1 MAARSSRSS
10 RSRSGRAAFKA
21 AAATARAARAAAP
34 RVAAAED
41 TLPAVFSHGSVGEV
55 VGMVQTQLATLEAV
69 APGGSRAR
77 QLYVAECEAAV
88 NSQANVEI
96 TVSNIYLALSCYF
109 ARDSVALPGLA
120 KYFRDEAD
128 EERAHGIK
136 FLDYQALRG
145 GTAMVESIMMPKLD
159 FPSTPGGDALY
170 SMNLSLSLERLN
182 YQQLLKV
189 HEVAEQAGDTQ
200 LCDFVESEFLDD
212 QLDSIK
218 SIADMVTQLER
229 VGEGHGLWDWDQKL
243 LA

>member
-1 MAARSSRSS
+1 
-10 RSRSGRAAFKA
+10 
-21 AAATARAARAAAP
+21 
-34 RVAAAED
+34 
-41 TLPAVFSHGSVGEV
+41 
-55 VGMVQTQLATLEAV
+55 
-69 APGGSRAR
+69 
-77 QLYVAECEAAV
+77 
-88 NSQANVEI
+88 
-96 TVSNIYLALSCYF
+96 
-109 ARDSVALPGLA
+109 
-120 KYFRDEAD
+120 
-128 EERAHGIK
+128 
-136 FLDYQALRG
+136 
-145 GTAMVESIMMPKLD
+145 MVESIMMPKLD

-200 LCDFVESEFLDD
+200 LCDFVESEFLED